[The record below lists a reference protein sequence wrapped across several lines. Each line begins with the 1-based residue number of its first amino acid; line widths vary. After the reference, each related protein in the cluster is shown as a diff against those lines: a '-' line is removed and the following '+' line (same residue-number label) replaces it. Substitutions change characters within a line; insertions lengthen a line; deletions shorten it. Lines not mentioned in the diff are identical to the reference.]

1 MSLCGSSKSTS
12 FGRRPVQRKVVGTAP
27 SSSNAN
33 RESDYHLHV
42 LEWFNNIMQCAVTE
56 LVSVHDA
63 IVPPTHLP
71 YKFVFSEPT
80 VFENYVHDLYVDD
93 QQVELS
99 LWDTAGQE
107 EFDRLRSLSYAE
119 THVIMICFS
128 VDNPTSLENVE
139 SKWLDEILEYCPGVK
154 LVLVALKC
162 DLRDDWPVKERL
174 QRYGTHPVQYE
185 EGLAVARRIR
195 ASRYLECSS
204 KHNRGVTEV
213 FYEAARVSLSTR
225 PKGSGDGCVV
235 M

>member
-1 MSLCGSSKSTS
+1 MLCGSSNATS
-12 FGRRPVQRKVVGTAP
+12 FGRKSLQRKVVVCGDGACGKT
-27 SSSNAN
+27 SLLN
-33 RESDYHLHV
+33 
-42 LEWFNNIMQCAVTE
+42 
-56 LVSVHDA
+56 
-63 IVPPTHLP
+63 
-71 YKFVFSEPT
+71 VFTRGFFTQVYEPT
-80 VFENYVHDLYVDD
+80 VFENYVHDIYVDD
-93 QQVELS
+93 QLVELS

-119 THVIMICFS
+119 THVVMICFS
-128 VDNPTSLENVE
+128 VDNPVSLENVE

-162 DLRDDWPVKERL
+162 DLRDDYSVKERL
-174 QRYGTHPVQYE
+174 QRFAAQPVQYE

-213 FYEAARVSLSTR
+213 FYEVARVASNLR
-225 PKGSGDGCVV
+225 AGGSEGCVV